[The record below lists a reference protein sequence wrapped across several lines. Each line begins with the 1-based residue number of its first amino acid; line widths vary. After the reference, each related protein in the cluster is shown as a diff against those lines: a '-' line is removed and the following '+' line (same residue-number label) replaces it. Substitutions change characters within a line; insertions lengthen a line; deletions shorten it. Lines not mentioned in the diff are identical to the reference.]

1 MNEEKKSDPVEVKH
15 DKTENEIDE
24 NMSLLVYGNI
34 KIRDIDTGELLV
46 NKRF

>member
-1 MNEEKKSDPVEVKH
+1 MNEEKRSNPVEEKTE
-15 DKTENEIDE
+15 KTENEIDE